1 MWQHGSQDRN
11 SNLRRTKLKRIIA
24 LFLIISIIFS
34 LSAATITHSS
44 FNYKYE
50 SYEEEEFPL
59 WTIELRRAET
69 IFFGSLVFT
78 VPISSLALSVM
89 SNQGI
94 INFENSTQSALM
106 TLSSA
111 AGLSLVVSALDW
123 ILGKME

>member
-1 MWQHGSQDRN
+1 MWQHGSKDRN

-34 LSAATITHSS
+34 LSAETITHSS

>member
-1 MWQHGSQDRN
+1 M
-11 SNLRRTKLKRIIA
+11 KRIIA
-24 LFLIISIIFS
+24 VLLLISIIFS
-34 LSAATITHSS
+34 LAAETITHSS

-78 VPISSLALSVM
+78 VPIASLTLNLM

-94 INFENSTQSALM
+94 INFENNTQSALV

-111 AGLSLVVSALDW
+111 AGLSLVVSAVDW

>member
-1 MWQHGSQDRN
+1 M
-11 SNLRRTKLKRIIA
+11 KRIIA
-24 LFLIISIIFS
+24 VLLLISIIFS
-34 LSAATITHSS
+34 LSAETITHSS

-69 IFFGSLVFT
+69 IFFGSWVCT
-78 VPISSLALSVM
+78 VPIASLTLNLM

-94 INFENSTQSALM
+94 INFENNTQSALV
-106 TLSSA
+106 TLTSA
-111 AGLSLVVSALDW
+111 AGLSLVVSAVDW

>member
-1 MWQHGSQDRN
+1 M
-11 SNLRRTKLKRIIA
+11 KRIIA
-24 LFLIISIIFS
+24 LFLIFSIVFS
-34 LSAATITHSS
+34 LSAETITHSS

-78 VPISSLALSVM
+78 VPISSLALSVI

>member
-1 MWQHGSQDRN
+1 M
-11 SNLRRTKLKRIIA
+11 KRIIA
-24 LFLIISIIFS
+24 VLLLISIIFS
-34 LSAATITHSS
+34 LSAETITHSS

-78 VPISSLALSVM
+78 VPIASLILNLM

-94 INFENSTQSALM
+94 INFENNTQSALV

-111 AGLSLVVSALDW
+111 AGLSLVVSAVDW

>member
-24 LFLIISIIFS
+24 LFLIFLIVFS
-34 LSAATITHSS
+34 LSAETITHSS
-44 FNYKYE
+44 FNNKYE

-123 ILGKME
+123 ILGKTE

>member
-1 MWQHGSQDRN
+1 M
-11 SNLRRTKLKRIIA
+11 KRIIA
-24 LFLIISIIFS
+24 VLLLISLLFS
-34 LSAATITHSS
+34 LSAETITHSS

-50 SYEEEEFPL
+50 SYDEEEFPL

-78 VPISSLALSVM
+78 VPISSLALGLM

-94 INFENSTQSALM
+94 IIFENNTQSALV

-111 AGLSLVVSALDW
+111 AGLSLVVSAVDW

>member
-1 MWQHGSQDRN
+1 M
-11 SNLRRTKLKRIIA
+11 KRIIA
-24 LFLIISIIFS
+24 VLLLISIIFS
-34 LSAATITHSS
+34 LSAETITHSS

-69 IFFGSLVFT
+69 IFFGSLVVT
-78 VPISSLALSVM
+78 VPIASLTLNLM

-94 INFENSTQSALM
+94 INFENNTQSALV

-111 AGLSLVVSALDW
+111 AGLSLVVSAVDW

>member
-1 MWQHGSQDRN
+1 M
-11 SNLRRTKLKRIIA
+11 KRIIA
-24 LFLIISIIFS
+24 VLLLISIIFS
-34 LSAATITHSS
+34 LSAETITHSS

-78 VPISSLALSVM
+78 VPIASLKLNLM

-94 INFENSTQSALM
+94 INFENNTQSALV

-111 AGLSLVVSALDW
+111 AGLSLVVSAVDW

>member
-1 MWQHGSQDRN
+1 M
-11 SNLRRTKLKRIIA
+11 KRIIA
-24 LFLIISIIFS
+24 VLLLISLLFS
-34 LSAATITHSS
+34 LSAETITHSS

-50 SYEEEEFPL
+50 SYDEEEFPL

-78 VPISSLALSVM
+78 VPISSLVLGLM

-94 INFENSTQSALM
+94 INFENNTQSALV

-111 AGLSLVVSALDW
+111 AGLSLVVSAVDW

>member
-1 MWQHGSQDRN
+1 M
-11 SNLRRTKLKRIIA
+11 KRIIA
-24 LFLIISIIFS
+24 VLLLISLLFS
-34 LSAATITHSS
+34 LSAETITHSS

-78 VPISSLALSVM
+78 VPIASLALNLM

-94 INFENSTQSALM
+94 INFENNTQSALV

-111 AGLSLVVSALDW
+111 AGLSLVVSAVDW

>member
-1 MWQHGSQDRN
+1 M
-11 SNLRRTKLKRIIA
+11 KKIIA
-24 LFLIISIIFS
+24 VLLLISIIFS
-34 LSAATITHSS
+34 LSAETITHSS

-59 WTIELRRAET
+59 WTIELRRVET

-78 VPISSLALSVM
+78 VPMASLALSLM

-94 INFENSTQSALM
+94 INFENDKESALV
-106 TLSSA
+106 TLTSA
-111 AGLSLVVSALDW
+111 AGLSLVVSAVDW

>member
-1 MWQHGSQDRN
+1 M
-11 SNLRRTKLKRIIA
+11 KRIIA
-24 LFLIISIIFS
+24 VLLLISLLFS
-34 LSAATITHSS
+34 LSAETITHSS

-50 SYEEEEFPL
+50 SYDEEEFPL

-78 VPISSLALSVM
+78 VPISSLALGLM

-94 INFENSTQSALM
+94 INSENNTQSASV

-111 AGLSLVVSALDW
+111 AGLSLVVSAVDW

>member
-1 MWQHGSQDRN
+1 M
-11 SNLRRTKLKRIIA
+11 KRIIA
-24 LFLIISIIFS
+24 VLLLISLLCS
-34 LSAATITHSS
+34 LSAETITHSS

-78 VPISSLALSVM
+78 VPISSLALGLM

-94 INFENSTQSALM
+94 INFENNTQSALV

-111 AGLSLVVSALDW
+111 AGLSLVVSAVDW

>member
-1 MWQHGSQDRN
+1 M
-11 SNLRRTKLKRIIA
+11 KRIIA
-24 LFLIISIIFS
+24 LFLIFLIVFS
-34 LSAATITHSS
+34 LSAETITHSY

-123 ILGKME
+123 ILGKTE

>member
-1 MWQHGSQDRN
+1 M
-11 SNLRRTKLKRIIA
+11 KRIIA
-24 LFLIISIIFS
+24 VLLLISLLFS
-34 LSAATITHSS
+34 LSAETITHSS

-50 SYEEEEFPL
+50 SYDEEEFPL

-78 VPISSLALSVM
+78 VPISSLALGLM

-94 INFENSTQSALM
+94 IHFENNTQSALV

-111 AGLSLVVSALDW
+111 AGLSLVVSAVDW

>member
-1 MWQHGSQDRN
+1 MWQYGSQDRN
-11 SNLRRTKLKRIIA
+11 STLRTTKKKRIIA

-34 LSAATITHSS
+34 LSAETITHSS

-89 SNQGI
+89 AKQGI